1 VFQGECFFGGALA
14 PLCFCGGAE
23 MARKILP
30 VELSGISTA
39 TRRRGEL
46 RPRQLESRARQ
57 TARASSQDNIILAK
71 QVLDGAFPRAIGND
85 NIALSV
91 SMTGLHDRR
100 A

>member
-1 VFQGECFFGGALA
+1 VA

-23 MARKILP
+23 MAREILP
-30 VELSGISTA
+30 VELSGGIDGEGANSV
-39 TRRRGEL
+39 RGL
-46 RPRQLESRARQ
+46 NLKVVHGNRK
-57 TARASSQDNIILAK
+57 ASSQDNIILAK

-85 NIALSV
+85 NIARPV